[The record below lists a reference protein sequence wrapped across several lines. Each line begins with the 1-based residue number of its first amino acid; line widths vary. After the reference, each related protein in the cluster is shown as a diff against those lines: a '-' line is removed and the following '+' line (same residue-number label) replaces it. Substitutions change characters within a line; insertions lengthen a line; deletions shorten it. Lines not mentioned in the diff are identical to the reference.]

1 MELLRDLKTATL
13 EKPSVLTIGV
23 FDGVHLGHQYLVD
36 RLIDSARRTGCLAGV
51 VTFDCH
57 PDEVLVLD
65 KDIRYLTA
73 PDEKLNLLATLGLDF
88 VVNLPFTRD
97 MAQTTAREFVIS
109 LFEGLQMRELWIGP
123 DFALG
128 RDRKGDA
135 RYLESLAD
143 EMGFRLHRLQPLMRS
158 GRVISSSR
166 IRRLIRQGAVSE
178 AADLLGRY
186 PSVSGLVVPGARRGH
201 RLGFPTA
208 NLNLDER
215 LVVPA
220 TGVYAARVQ
229 WDGVNHD
236 GVVSIGTRPTFED
249 RSEPILEAY
258 VLDFTGDLYGQS
270 LRVEFVERLR
280 PELRFDSAEA
290 LVAQMAKDKEN
301 ARRILEKSQPS

>member
-13 EKPSVLTIGV
+13 AKPSVLTIGV
-23 FDGVHLGHQYLVD
+23 FDGVHLGHQYLVG
-36 RLIDSARRTGCLAGV
+36 RLIDSARGTGCLAGV

-57 PDEVLVLD
+57 PDEVLVPD

-73 PDEKLNLLATLGLDF
+73 PHEKLDLLAKLGLDF

-97 MAQTTAREFVIS
+97 VAQTTAREFVIS

-128 RDRKGDA
+128 RGRKGDA
-135 RYLESLAD
+135 RYLESLGD

-186 PSVSGLVVPGARRGH
+186 PSVTGLVVPGARRGH
-201 RLGFPTA
+201 QLGFPTA
-208 NLNLDER
+208 NLNLDQR
-215 LVVPA
+215 LVTPA
-220 TGVYAARVQ
+220 MGVYAARVR
-229 WDGVNHD
+229 WDGANHD
-236 GVVSIGTRPTFED
+236 SVASIGTRPTFED
-249 RSEPILEAY
+249 RTEPILEAY
-258 VLDFTGDLYGQS
+258 VLDFTGDLYGQL

-280 PELRFDSAEA
+280 PELRFDSADA
-290 LVAQMAKDKEN
+290 LVAQMNKDKEN
-301 ARRILEKSQPS
+301 ARRILDRSRPE

>member
-1 MELLRDLKTATL
+1 MELLRELKTSTL

-23 FDGVHLGHQYLVD
+23 FDGVHLGHQYLVGK
-36 RLIDSARRTGCLAGV
+36 LIDSSRRTNRLAGV

-57 PDEVLVLD
+57 PDEVLAPD
-65 KDIRYLTA
+65 RDIRYLTS
-73 PDEKLNLLATLGLDF
+73 PDEKLELLARLGLDF

-97 MAQTTAREFVIS
+97 LAQTTAREFIS
-109 LFEGLQMRELWIGP
+109 DLVDGVQMRELWIGP

-128 RDRKGDA
+128 RGRKGDA
-135 RYLESLAD
+135 KYLESLAH
-143 EMGFRLHRLQPLMRS
+143 EMGFRLHRLQPFMRS

-166 IRRLIRQGAVSE
+166 IRRLVRQGAVSE

-186 PSVSGLVVPGARRGH
+186 PSVSGIVVPGARRGH
-201 RLGFPTA
+201 KLGFPTA
-208 NLNLDER
+208 NLNLDRR
-215 LVVPA
+215 LIIPA

-229 WDGVNHD
+229 WDNVNHE

-258 VLDFTGDLYGQS
+258 IFEFAGDLYGES
-270 LRVEFVERLR
+270 LHVEFIERLR

-290 LVAQMAKDKEN
+290 LVVQMNKDKED
-301 ARRILEKSQPS
+301 ARRILEQSQPA